1 VIQRE
6 SETREMRREI
16 RATEIKRLREML
28 SEREEENRR

>member
-16 RATEIKRLREML
+16 RETEIERLREML

>member
-1 VIQRE
+1 MQRE

-16 RATEIKRLREML
+16 RETEIKRLREML